1 VRNFLVSNAL
11 YWVKE
16 FHADGLRVDGVASML
31 YLDYSRKDGEWVP
44 NQQGGRDNLEA
55 VAFLR
60 EMNEV
65 VYGEHPGTIL
75 VAKQVLQPA
84 ELRAPRPTP
93 PGSADKGGQT
103 ACRASPLLV
112 AGSHPGRQLLP
123 PERRQ
128 AEAGQPS
135 DR

>member
-1 VRNFLVSNAL
+1 MRNFLVSNAL

-84 ELRAPRPTP
+84 ELRAPRPR
-93 PGSADKGGQT
+93 D
-103 ACRASPLLV
+103 LLTKV
-112 AGSHPGRQLLP
+112 GRRLAEPRLFWWRDLTLERELLP

>member
-1 VRNFLVSNAL
+1 
-11 YWVKE
+11 VKE

-44 NQQGGRDNLEA
+44 NQQGERDNLEA

-75 VAKQVLQPA
+75 VASRCSSQLSYAP
-84 ELRAPRPTP
+84 RAPRPR
-93 PGSADKGGQT
+93 D
-103 ACRASPLLV
+103 LLTKV
-112 AGSHPGRQLLP
+112 GRRLAEPHLFWWRDLTLERELLP